1 MNSIIAIAAI
11 KVFVTVLPQVGMV
24 QDIGGKYV
32 EVNALISKAGCPETY
47 APTPKQLQKLSEADV
62 FLKLGLPFE
71 DAWLNKIKSSRLR
84 TIPMTQNIKL
94 RADNDPHVW
103 LSLKNLGVMAE
114 NTAAIL
120 SELRPDQKEYFKQN
134 LRAFKQKIKS
144 LDEQFRTKIKQDKS
158 EDIFVIH
165 PSYAYF
171 ADDYGLKQYA
181 IEFEGKEPTAKQLV
195 SMIKT
200 FKSLNARIILVQPE
214 FSVKAAKAIA
224 EATKA
229 TLVPVSIYDKNPLK
243 NMEELLNKWK

>member
-47 APTPKQLQKLSEADV
+47 APSPKQLQKLSEADV

-71 DAWLNKIKSSRLR
+71 EAWLNKIKNSHLQ
-84 TIPMTQNIKL
+84 TISMTKNIKL
-94 RADNDPHVW
+94 RTDNDPHVW
-103 LSLKNLGVMAE
+103 LSLNNLGVMAE
-114 NTAAIL
+114 NTASIL
-120 SELRPDQKEYFKQN
+120 SELRPDQKEYFQQN
-134 LRAFKQKIKS
+134 LKVFKQKVKS
-144 LDEQFRTKIKQDKS
+144 LDEQLKIKIKQNNSK
-158 EDIFVIH
+158 DIFVIH

-181 IEFEGKEPTAKQLV
+181 IEFEGKEPTAKQLAN
-195 SMIKT
+195 MIKT
-200 FKSLNARIILVQPE
+200 FKDLNAHIILVQPE
-214 FSVKAAKAIA
+214 FSIKAAKAIA
-224 EATKA
+224 DATKA
-229 TLVPVSIYDKNPLK
+229 TLVPISIYDKNPLK